1 MRKWGEVF
9 IPTNQLPYL
18 RLQIITRICACEIPP
33 PDLEKPVAFAQAL
46 MSEAAGKVLRF
57 WRENGIYSN
66 LKPYELIL
74 WALENDNPPS
84 PRKPKYK
91 KNLDFILDFKGLQD
105 AWMFNKPWGGQT
117 NKKSTGAS
125 PNEKWPTKDL
135 DICFPKN
142 GGIFPWW
149 STTGRI
155 RKKHH
160 PTKQTKEDMLGK
172 CLVVDGAI
180 HNTKFESK
188 TLL

>member
-1 MRKWGEVF
+1 MTWFIPALRPFAQKKKRQLCGTVRKWGEVF

-46 MSEAAGKVLRF
+46 MSEAVGKVLRF

-74 WALENDNPPS
+74 WALENDNPP

-91 KNLDFILDFKGLQD
+91 KKLGLHFGFQGGSFRMHGCLTNLGED
-105 AWMFNKPWGGQT
+105 
-117 NKKSTGAS
+117 KSAQPKTWINAS
-125 PNEKWPTKDL
+125 
-135 DICFPKN
+135 PKN

-149 STTGRI
+149 STSWVRI
-155 RKKHH
+155 RKKNII
-160 PTKQTKEDMLGK
+160 QQNKEKKICWGN
-172 CLVVDGAI
+172 VW
-180 HNTKFESK
+180 
-188 TLL
+188 